1 MKFIINKDYKT
12 IRDYLS
18 KFLLL
23 SKKNLHVLNMA
34 KDGIKLNGENVT
46 LYKQIHSKDLLNID
60 IELAKS
66 NYIKNNSKNIKIE
79 YEDEYI
85 LIASKPFGMK
95 THPNQTTLENDSLVN
110 YLIGDRP
117 YLEAIHRLDIDTCG
131 LVVFSKSSLVKSKLD
146 YMLEKRKIKR
156 IYYALVKNYMQEQT
170 IITNIGRDSINK
182 NKMAV
187 TSKGKKAITNIL
199 KCEKFKDKYKLTL
212 SLETGRTHQI
222 RVHLAYLNNPILG
235 DRLYSK
241 DYGMYENMYL
251 GAIRIEFIHPITL
264 EKILV
269 TSSLDN
275 LFNQQKKQ

>member
-1 MKFIINKDYKT
+1 
-12 IRDYLS
+12 
-18 KFLLL
+18 
-23 SKKNLHVLNMA
+23 
-34 KDGIKLNGENVT
+34 
-46 LYKQIHSKDLLNID
+46 SKDLLNID

-156 IYYALVKNYMQEQT
+156 IYYALVKNYM
-170 IITNIGRDSINK
+170 
-182 NKMAV
+182 
-187 TSKGKKAITNIL
+187 
-199 KCEKFKDKYKLTL
+199 
-212 SLETGRTHQI
+212 
-222 RVHLAYLNNPILG
+222 
-235 DRLYSK
+235 
-241 DYGMYENMYL
+241 
-251 GAIRIEFIHPITL
+251 
-264 EKILV
+264 
-269 TSSLDN
+269 
-275 LFNQQKKQ
+275 